1 MACKYF
7 QFDSTEQWHIQF
19 ISDIVW
25 PKGPCKYQCLSITSF
40 CYSTLAVSVTA
51 WWRHQMETLS
61 ALLVICTGNSP
72 VTGEFPAQRP
82 MTLSFD
88 VFFDLPW
95 INRWANNRESGD
107 LIHHRAHYGVAIME
121 LLNNWIIFFIKMCT
135 WFIHIRRYHPFW
147 NLSYEKL
154 LICLLHIW
162 LMVSPCSNARVPMP
176 TIMADKIFPLLMD

>member
-7 QFDSTEQWHIQF
+7 QFDSTEQCHIQF

-25 PKGPCKYQCLSITSF
+25 QKGPCKYQCLSITSF
-40 CYSTLAVSVTA
+40 WYSTLVVSVTA

-61 ALLVICTGNSP
+61 ALLAICTGNSP

-82 MTLSFD
+82 MTLSFY

-121 LLNNWIIFFIKMCT
+121 PLNNWIIFSSKCVRGLFT
-135 WFIHIRRYHPFW
+135 SNVTIH
-147 NLSYEKL
+147 SEA
-154 LICLLHIW
+154 CLTKNSWSVYSRFDWWCPHV
-162 LMVSPCSNARVPMP
+162 LMPGYQRPQ
-176 TIMADKIFPLLMD
+176 